1 MKISEEKM
9 DDLVNS
15 IDKIHDMTKNRKIR
29 DLTTYCM
36 LIITSE
42 MIIDCLESMKE
53 NFEDMK
59 KTNNG
64 GKQKWLENF

>member
-9 DDLVNS
+9 DDLVNN
-15 IDKIHDMTKNRKIR
+15 IDAIHDMTKNKKIR
-29 DLTTYCM
+29 ALATHCM
-36 LIITSE
+36 SIIVSE
-42 MIIDCLESMKE
+42 MIIDYLESMKE

-64 GKQKWLENF
+64 GKQK

>member
-9 DDLVNS
+9 NDLVNS
-15 IDKIHDMTKNRKIR
+15 IDKIHDITKNRKIR
-29 DLTTYCM
+29 ALTTHCM
-36 LIITSE
+36 SIIISE

-64 GKQKWLENF
+64 GNKK